1 MVRYFFVDQP
11 AAPGESVLIQG
22 SDARHIQT
30 VLRYKPGDRIGLLDG
45 SGVEYEAKVERLSS
59 KGVDLT
65 IIKTFSSKTESPV
78 QISVAQALLKE
89 KKMDAIV
96 RHLTELGISR
106 WVPFLAARSI
116 PRPNPKNMAARI
128 RRWETISKEASKQ
141 CRRSRLVQI
150 DTFKTFGDVLA
161 ASKVHEL
168 KILFW
173 EAETG
178 QKTSGLPPPTQKIKN
193 IFLILGP
200 EGGFTEEEISQARDA
215 GFVTTA
221 LGPRILR
228 SETATIAACTLIQ
241 YRYGD
246 MG

>member
-1 MVRYFFVDQP
+1 VRYFFIDRP
-11 AAPGESVLIQG
+11 AVPGESVLIQG
-22 SDARHIQT
+22 ADARHIRT
-30 VLRYKPGDRIGLLDG
+30 VLRHKPGDRIGLFDG
-45 SGVEYEAKVERLSS
+45 SGIEYEARVDRLSPR
-59 KGVDLT
+59 GVDPT
-65 IIKTFSSKTESPV
+65 IIKTFSSETESLV

-89 KKMDAIV
+89 KKMDGIV
-96 RHLTELGISR
+96 RHLTELGITR
-106 WVPFLAARSI
+106 WIPFLATRSI
-116 PRPNPKNMAARI
+116 PRPNPKNMTARI
-128 RRWETISKEASKQ
+128 RRWETISKEAAKQ
-141 CRRSRLVQI
+141 CRRSRMMQI
-150 DTFKTFGDVLA
+150 DTLKTFGDVLEA
-161 ASKVHEL
+161 GNVSDL

-178 QKTSGLPPPTQKIKN
+178 RRTSQLPPSTPETKH

-200 EGGFTEEEISQARDA
+200 EGGFTEEEIKQARGA

-246 MG
+246 IG

>member
-1 MVRYFFVDQP
+1 MRYFFIDQP
-11 AAPGESVLIQG
+11 AAPGENVLIQG
-22 SDARHIQT
+22 SDARHIRT

-45 SGVEYEAKVERLSS
+45 SGVEYEAKVDRLSHS
-59 KGVDLT
+59 GVDLT
-65 IIKTFSSKTESPV
+65 IIKTFPSEAESPV

-89 KKMDAIV
+89 RKMDAIV

-106 WVPFLAARSI
+106 WIPFLATRSI
-116 PRPNPKNMAARI
+116 PRPNPKNMTTRI

-141 CRRSRLVQI
+141 CRRSRLMQI
-150 DTFKTFGDVLA
+150 DSLKTFGDVLA
-161 ASKVHEL
+161 AGKGHDL

-178 QKTSGLPPPTQKIKN
+178 QKTSELPLQTPKIKN

-200 EGGFTEEEISQARDA
+200 EGGFTEVEINQARDA
-215 GFVTTA
+215 DFVTTV

>member
-1 MVRYFFVDQP
+1 MRYFLIDQP
-11 AAPGESVLIQG
+11 AAPGENILIQG
-22 SDARHIQT
+22 SDARHIRT

-45 SGVEYEAKVERLSS
+45 RGVEYHAKVDRLSP

-65 IIKTFSSKTESPV
+65 IIKTFSSETESPV
-78 QISVAQALLKE
+78 QISMAQAMLKE

-106 WVPFLAARSI
+106 WIPFLAARSI

-141 CRRSRLVQI
+141 CRRSRVMQI
-150 DTFKTFGDVLA
+150 DTLKTFADALV
-161 ASKVHEL
+161 ASKMHEL

-178 QKTSGLPPPTQKIKN
+178 QKSSGLPRPTPKIKN
-193 IFLILGP
+193 IFLIIGP
-200 EGGFTEEEISQARDA
+200 EGGFTEEEINQAREA
-215 GFVTTA
+215 GFVTAA

-228 SETATIAACTLIQ
+228 SETATMAACTLIQ